1 MRSLVCR
8 SDIVSSFAAQAHIP
22 VLKHEVLR
30 FLVGPSS
37 GTYVDAT
44 FGRGGHCRAL
54 LQKLDS
60 SAMVIAMD
68 RDPDAVVV
76 AQTLANEDPRVKV
89 MHRRF
94 AELAAMLAEMQ
105 VVAVDGVLL
114 DIGVSSPQLDDP
126 ARGFSFTHDGPL
138 DMRMDPTSGRSAAD
152 WINHADE
159 AEIAQVLYEFGEE
172 RQSRRIAK
180 AIVMAR
186 PIETT
191 TAFAE
196 TVASAVPRAP
206 QNKRHPATKSF
217 QAVRIMVNA
226 EDEELKQGLDQAF
239 ASLRPGGRLAVISFH
254 SLEDRVVKRRFREL
268 SSPPELP
275 RRLPVRAQ
283 HNESPGKLIAGPVR
297 ASAAEVAQNP
307 RARSATLRVIEKI
320 GERGRGDGAR

>member
-1 MRSLVCR
+1 M
-8 SDIVSSFAAQAHIP
+8 VSALAGQGHIP
-22 VLKHEVLR
+22 VLKQEVLR
-30 FLVGPSS
+30 FLVGPAC

-54 LQKLDS
+54 LQKLD
-60 SAMVIAMD
+60 AQATVIAMD
-68 RDPDAVVV
+68 RDPAAVAA
-76 AQTLANEDPRVKV
+76 AQTLASEDPRVKV
-89 MHRRF
+89 VHRRF
-94 AELAAMLAEMQ
+94 AELAATLAELQ
-105 VVAVDGVLL
+105 IVAVDGVLL

-126 ARGFSFTHDGPL
+126 TRGFSFLHDGPL

-159 AEIAQVLYEFGEE
+159 TEIARVLYEFGEE

-180 AIVMAR
+180 AIVKAR
-186 PIETT
+186 PVETT
-191 TAFAE
+191 AALAE
-196 TVASAVPRAP
+196 TIAAAVPHAP

-217 QAVRIMVNA
+217 QAVRIIVNA
-226 EDEELKQGLDQAF
+226 EDEELVQGLDHAF
-239 ASLRPGGRLAVISFH
+239 ASLKPGGRLAVISFH

-283 HNESPGKLIAGPVR
+283 HNDSPGKLIAGPVR

-320 GERGRGDGAR
+320 GERGHGDGAR